1 MNEVSKCNVGL
12 VLFVPLFDS
21 FYLAGNNSPQ
31 LSRDAVGITWKQMA
45 LLQNDAEVDETL
57 VRIIADGFPLDAQF
71 KGKDA
76 RTNAAVGTWIAATM
90 A

>member
-1 MNEVSKCNVGL
+1 
-12 VLFVPLFDS
+12 
-21 FYLAGNNSPQ
+21 
-31 LSRDAVGITWKQMA
+31 MA

-76 RTNAAVGTWIAATM
+76 RTNATVGIWIAATM